1 MIGHISVAGR
11 ILSVQVIEYLSQMAE
26 AKEGNF
32 LTHRNKIWVGGGRMM
47 PLQVHLEF
55 NLK

>member
-1 MIGHISVAGR
+1 
-11 ILSVQVIEYLSQMAE
+11 MAE

-32 LTHRNKIWVGGGRMM
+32 LTHRDKIQVGGGRIM